1 MKDKLDITIKVA
13 DLAPLGMSVTLKGEE
28 DIRLAEYYVNLAWKK
43 WMQSKRDDQ
52 ESKDI
57 LGMVAIHFTKLYIQE
72 LRKKR
77 TPPECWQILKKDS
90 TKCLTASV
98 ERNRY

>member
-43 WMQSKRDDQ
+43 WMKSKRADQ

-72 LRKKR
+72 LRKNEAASKMLEDFEKR
-77 TPPECWQILKKDS
+77 LDEMLNGMS
-90 TKCLTASV
+90 
-98 ERNRY
+98 